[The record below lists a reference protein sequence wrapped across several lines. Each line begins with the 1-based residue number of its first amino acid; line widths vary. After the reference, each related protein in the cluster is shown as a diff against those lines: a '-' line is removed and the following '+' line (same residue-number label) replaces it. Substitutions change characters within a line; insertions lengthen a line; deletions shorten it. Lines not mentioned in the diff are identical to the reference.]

1 MSNQPQDVPA
11 GGDGRGV
18 LRMLLRR
25 VWIPLL
31 CGVIVGGAAF
41 YFLNSREKSYD
52 ALVYLRVDS
61 GPIDRAILNLPGSQ
75 KPILNVIGE
84 TAGEIL
90 QYRVAERTV
99 EYLQLKPFA
108 SPNDLLKAVDV
119 KADQQ
124 TGLIVI
130 SAKGRTPREAQRIA
144 NATARAYV
152 DIRRAREKARLVAAR
167 RELQKIEKTRV
178 AQVRREARAA
188 GGNADISGVQSVRE
202 QIESLQLAERI
213 NTDAVTIA
221 KPAEL
226 PEGPAGIKPWMI
238 GILGFVIGAALGG
251 AMIALR
257 EQSDKRIHSRKQLER
272 TLGAPVLASINKRGL
287 LRARKPLDTLSRKD
301 LEPFRLLFAKLRNS
315 AGAEHM
321 ETVVIASVEDDGASG
336 SVSWYLAATA
346 AAAGTRVLLLE
357 TDHDRPSAVDNGNGN
372 GNGNGGSGR
381 PAGLTDVLAS
391 RNSLDEVIFHV
402 AADDRHAVD
411 IVSPGVRNGGAHL
424 GGGER
429 VRELIS
435 QANSAHDLVLI
446 DAPPVTDADA
456 VPFVR
461 QAQGAVLV
469 YRHGGADQNVLRDA
483 RDELASVGTPL
494 LGVVAVGFRG

>member
-1 MSNQPQDVPA
+1 
-11 GGDGRGV
+11 
-18 LRMLLRR
+18 MLLRR

-31 CGVIVGGAAF
+31 CGAVVGGTAF
-41 YFLNSREKSYD
+41 FALSTFVPRSYEG
-52 ALVYLRVDS
+52 LTYMRVNS
-61 GPIDRAILNLPGSQ
+61 GPVDQAILNLPGSQ
-75 KPILNVIGE
+75 KPIMNVIGE
-84 TAGEIL
+84 TAGEII

-119 KADQQ
+119 KPDQQ

-130 SAKGRTPREAQRIA
+130 SAKGRTAREAQRIA

-152 DIRRAREKARLVAAR
+152 DIRRAREKGRLIDAR
-167 RELQKIEKTRV
+167 RELQRIEKTRV
-178 AQVRREARAA
+178 AEVRRAARATN
-188 GGNADISGVQSVRE
+188 GNVDTSGVQSIRE

-213 NTDAVTIA
+213 NTDAVSIA

-226 PEGPAGIKPWMI
+226 PEGPAGIQPWMV
-238 GILGFVIGAALGG
+238 GILGFVIGTALGAAL
-251 AMIALR
+251 IALR
-257 EQSDKRIHSRKQLER
+257 DQSDKRIHTRGQLER
-272 TLGAPVLASINKRGL
+272 VLGAPVLASIKRRNI
-287 LRARKPLDTLSRKD
+287 LRSRNPLDALSRKD
-301 LEPFRLLFAKLRNS
+301 LEPFRLLFAKLRNQS
-315 AGAEHM
+315 GVENM
-321 ETVVIASVEDDGASG
+321 ETVVIASVEDDGSSG

-372 GNGNGGSGR
+372 GNGNGR
-381 PAGLTDVLAS
+381 PAGLTDVLAA
-391 RNSLDEVIFHV
+391 RTSLDEVIFHV

-429 VRELIS
+429 VRELVA
-435 QANSAHDLVLI
+435 QARSAHDLVLI

-469 YRHGGADQNVLRDA
+469 YRHGGADQEALRAA

>member
-1 MSNQPQDVPA
+1 MSTQPQDVPA

-18 LRMLLRR
+18 ISMLLRR

-31 CGVIVGGAAF
+31 CGAVVGGAAF
-41 YFLNSREKSYD
+41 FFLNSREKSYE
-52 ALVYLRVDS
+52 ALTYMRVNS
-61 GPIDRAILNLPGSQ
+61 GPVDQAILNLPGSQ
-75 KPILNVIGE
+75 KPIINVIGE
-84 TAGEIL
+84 TAGEII

-119 KADQQ
+119 KADQE

-152 DIRRAREKARLVAAR
+152 DIRRAREKGRLRAAR
-167 RELQKIEKTRV
+167 RELQRIERTRISE
-178 AQVRREARAA
+178 VRQAAREAN
-188 GGNADISGVQSVRE
+188 GNVDASGVQSIRE

-213 NTDAVTIA
+213 NTDAVSIA

-226 PEGPAGIKPWMI
+226 PEGPAGIQPWMV

-251 AMIALR
+251 ALIALR
-257 EQSDKRIHSRKQLER
+257 DQSDKRIHTRRQLER
-272 TLGAPVLASINKRGL
+272 VLGAPVLTSIKRRNI
-287 LRARKPLDTLSRKD
+287 LRARNPLDTVPAKD
-301 LEPFRLLFAKLRNS
+301 LEPFRLLFAKLRNQ
-315 AGAEHM
+315 AGVENM

-372 GNGNGGSGR
+372 GNGR
-381 PAGLTDVLAS
+381 PAGLTDVLAA
-391 RNSLDEVIFHV
+391 RNSLDEVVFHV

-429 VRELIS
+429 VRELIA
-435 QANSAHDLVLI
+435 QAQSAHDLVLI

-469 YRHGGADQNVLRDA
+469 YRHGGADQEVLRAA

>member
-1 MSNQPQDVPA
+1 MSTQPQDVPA

-18 LRMLLRR
+18 VSMLLRR

-31 CGVIVGGAAF
+31 CGAVVGGAAF
-41 YFLNSREKSYD
+41 FFLNSREKSYE
-52 ALVYLRVDS
+52 ALTYMRVNS
-61 GPIDRAILNLPGSQ
+61 GPVDQAILNLPGSQ
-75 KPILNVIGE
+75 KPIMNVIGE
-84 TAGEIL
+84 TAGEII

-119 KADQQ
+119 KPDQQ

-130 SAKGRTPREAQRIA
+130 SAKGRTAREAQRIA

-152 DIRRAREKARLVAAR
+152 DIRRAREKGRLRDAR
-167 RELQKIEKTRV
+167 RELQRIERTRI
-178 AQVRREARAA
+178 AEVRRAA
-188 GGNADISGVQSVRE
+188 QQANGNVDTSGVQSIRE

-213 NTDAVTIA
+213 NTDAVSIA

-226 PEGPAGIKPWMI
+226 PEGPAGIKPWMV

-251 AMIALR
+251 ALIALR
-257 EQSDKRIHSRKQLER
+257 EQSDKRIHTRRQLER
-272 TLGAPVLASINKRGL
+272 VLGAPVLTSIRRRNI
-287 LRARKPLDTLSRKD
+287 LRARNPLDSVSAKE
-301 LEPFRLLFAKLRNS
+301 LEPFRLLFAKLRNQS
-315 AGAEHM
+315 GVENM

-372 GNGNGGSGR
+372 GNGR
-381 PAGLTDVLAS
+381 PAGLTDVLAA
-391 RNSLDEVIFHV
+391 RTTLDEVIFHV

-429 VRELIS
+429 VRDLVA
-435 QANSAHDLVLI
+435 QAKAAHDLVLI

-469 YRHGGADQNVLRDA
+469 YRHGGADQDALRAA

>member
-1 MSNQPQDVPA
+1 MC
-11 GGDGRGV
+11 GF
-18 LRMLLRR
+18 
-25 VWIPLL
+25 PLL

-41 YFLNSREKSYD
+41 YFLNSREKTYD

-287 LRARKPLDTLSRKD
+287 LRARKPLDTLSRKE

-372 GNGNGGSGR
+372 GNGNGGR

>member
-1 MSNQPQDVPA
+1 MSTQPQDVPA

-18 LRMLLRR
+18 VSMLLRR

-31 CGVIVGGAAF
+31 CGAVVGGAAF
-41 YFLNSREKSYD
+41 FFLNSREKSYE
-52 ALVYLRVDS
+52 ALTYMRVNS
-61 GPIDRAILNLPGSQ
+61 GPVDQAILNLPGSQ
-75 KPILNVIGE
+75 KPIMNVIGE
-84 TAGEIL
+84 TAGEII

-119 KADQQ
+119 KPDQQ

-130 SAKGRTPREAQRIA
+130 SAKGRTAREAQRIA

-152 DIRRAREKARLVAAR
+152 DIRRAREKGRLRDAR
-167 RELQKIEKTRV
+167 RELQRIERTRI
-178 AQVRREARAA
+178 AEVRRAA
-188 GGNADISGVQSVRE
+188 QQANGNVDTSGVQSIRE

-213 NTDAVTIA
+213 NTDAVSIA

-226 PEGPAGIKPWMI
+226 PEGPAGIKPWMV

-251 AMIALR
+251 ALIALR
-257 EQSDKRIHSRKQLER
+257 EQSDKRIHTRRQLER
-272 TLGAPVLASINKRGL
+272 VLGAPVLTSIRRRNILK
-287 LRARKPLDTLSRKD
+287 ARNPLDAVSAKE
-301 LEPFRLLFAKLRNS
+301 LEPFRLLFAKLRNQS
-315 AGAEHM
+315 GVENM

-372 GNGNGGSGR
+372 GNGR
-381 PAGLTDVLAS
+381 PAGLTDVLAA
-391 RNSLDEVIFHV
+391 RTTLDEVVFHV

-429 VRELIS
+429 VRELVA
-435 QANSAHDLVLI
+435 QAKAAHDLVLI

-469 YRHGGADQNVLRDA
+469 YRHGGADQDALRAA